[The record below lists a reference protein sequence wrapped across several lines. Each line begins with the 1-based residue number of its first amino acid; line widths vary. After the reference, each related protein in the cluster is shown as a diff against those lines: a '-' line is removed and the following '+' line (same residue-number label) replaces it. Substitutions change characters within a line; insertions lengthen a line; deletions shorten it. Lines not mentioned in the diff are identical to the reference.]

1 VKEKAREVI
10 ARTLARCEEKGI
22 LPAFPGEVLV
32 EAPKNPAHGD
42 WSSNAALLLQ
52 KAAGKPPRAVAQLLL
67 ENLADDEKIILK
79 AEIAGPGFL
88 NLWIA
93 PRVWL
98 SALGQVQAQGADY
111 GKSAAGAGKKVMV
124 EYVSANPT
132 GPMHVG
138 HGRGAVVG
146 DAIATLLSATGHDVV
161 REYYINDAGGQVKQL
176 GKSLFARYREQ
187 CGIPIPKPSLPQPPE
202 SPSTADEK
210 RQKREWDEAMAQIL
224 PYPGEYLVDVA
235 RAFKVRHG
243 ERYVGA
249 SEAEQQ
255 GLFTDF
261 AISELLDVIRDDLK
275 ALDIRFDSWF
285 SERTLHEKKAI
296 DRAVAALTEKGHM
309 FRGVLPPPKD
319 AAHAEDYEP
328 REQLLFR
335 ATAFG
340 DDQDRP
346 LQKSDGSYTY
356 FAADIA
362 YHKDKLDRGHAWL
375 IDVWGADHGGYVKR
389 VKSAVEGL
397 TGKKGALDVVL
408 VQMVN
413 LIKDGK
419 PFKMSKRAG
428 TFVTLR
434 DVVGEAGRDATRVM
448 FLMKRADSQLEF
460 DLDLVKKQTLENPV
474 FYVQYGHARCAN
486 IFKRAAE
493 AGFEPPAFDAALLER
508 RLTDPDELDLVKRAL
523 SFPSLVESAAQN
535 LEPHRVVFYLQ
546 ETSAAF
552 QAYYTRGKRESGLR
566 VIQVADPELT
576 RARLVLIGALKTVFA
591 NALALL
597 GVGAP
602 DWMEVPAEAARE
614 IEGGQE

>member
-1 VKEKAREVI
+1 MKERAQQII
-10 ARTLARCEEKGI
+10 AATLARCVEKGL
-22 LPAFPGEVLV
+22 LPALPSEAAV
-32 EAPKNPAHGD
+32 ETPKNAAHGD
-42 WSSNAALLLQ
+42 WSCNAAMLLA
-52 KAAGKPPRAVAQLLL
+52 KPTGKKPRDVAQLILD
-67 ENLADDEKIILK
+67 NLVDDAKVVTK
-79 AEIAGPGFL
+79 AEIAGPGFI
-88 NLWIA
+88 NLWIS

-98 SALGQVQAQGADY
+98 EALGEAIAKGAAYGRSQVGQQ
-111 GKSAAGAGKKVMV
+111 KPVMV

-146 DAIATLLSATGHDVV
+146 DAIAALLHATGYKVV

-176 GKSLFARYREQ
+176 GRALYVRYCEQ
-187 CGIPIPKPSLPQPPE
+187 CGIPIPKPDLPLPVAEPKTPE
-202 SPSTADEK
+202 EK
-210 RQKREWDEAMAQIL
+210 KAKRDWDEAMAKVL
-224 PYPGEYLVDVA
+224 PYPGEYLIEPA
-235 RAFKVRHG
+235 KKFKALHG
-243 ERYVGA
+243 DKYLKA
-249 SEAEQQ
+249 TQAEIE

-261 AISELLDVIRDDLK
+261 AMTEMLAVIKDDLK
-275 ALDIRFDSWF
+275 ALNIEFDNFF
-285 SERTLHEKKAI
+285 SERTLHANKAI
-296 DRAVAALTEKGHM
+296 DKAVEALTAAGHM

-346 LQKSDGSYTY
+346 LQKSDGAYTY

-362 YHKDKLDRGHAWL
+362 YHKDKLDRGHDWL

-389 VKSAVEGL
+389 VKSAVDALSGR
-397 TGKKGALDVVL
+397 KGALDVVL

-413 LIKDGK
+413 LIKGGQ
-419 PFKMSKRAG
+419 PYKMSKRAG

-434 DVVGEAGRDATRVM
+434 DVVEEAGRDATRVM

-460 DLDLVKKQTLENPV
+460 DLDLVKKQTMENPV

-486 IFKRAAE
+486 IFKKAAE
-493 AGFEPPAFDAALLER
+493 HGFAPPAFDLAVLEKQ
-508 RLTDPDELDLVKRAL
+508 LTLPEEMDLVKRVIA
-523 SFPSLVESAAQN
+523 FPALVEGAAKA
-535 LEPHRVVFYLQ
+535 LEPHRIIFWVQ

-552 QAYYTRGKRESGLR
+552 QSWYTKGNQDKALR
-566 VIQVADPELT
+566 VVRPDDPET
-576 RARLVLIGALKTVFA
+576 TKARLMLVGALKQVFA
-591 NALALL
+591 NALGLL

-602 DWMEVPAEAARE
+602 EWMEGPKEEEQA
-614 IEGGQE
+614 

>member
-1 VKEKAREVI
+1 MKDKAQQVI
-10 ARTLARCEEKGI
+10 AATLAQCVEKGL
-22 LPAFPGEVLV
+22 LPPFTGEVGV
-32 EAPKNPAHGD
+32 ETPKDAKHGD
-42 WSSNAALLLQ
+42 WSTNVAMVLG
-52 KAAGKPPRAVAQLLL
+52 KAAKKAPRQVAQILLD
-67 ENLADDEKIILK
+67 NLVDAEKVVTK
-79 AEIAGPGFL
+79 AEIAGPGFI

-98 SALGQVQAQGADY
+98 KGLGEVLAQGASY
-111 GKSAAGAGKKVMV
+111 GKGDAGAHRRVMV

-146 DAIATLLSATGHDVV
+146 DAIATLLKATGYDVV
-161 REYYINDAGGQVKQL
+161 REYYVNDAGGQVKQL
-176 GKSLFARYREQ
+176 GKALYVRYREQ
-187 CGIPIPKPSLPQPPE
+187 CGIPVPKPDLPAPVAEPKTPE
-202 SPSTADEK
+202 EK
-210 RQKREWDEAMAQIL
+210 KARREYDEAMAKIL
-224 PYPGEYLVDVA
+224 PYPGEYLVDA
-235 RAFKVRHG
+235 AKRFKEKHG
-243 ERYVGA
+243 EAHKEA
-249 SEAEQQ
+249 SQAEIE

-261 AISELLDVIRDDLK
+261 AMAEMLLVIKDDLK
-275 ALDIRFDSWF
+275 ALNIEFDSWF
-285 SERTLHEKKAI
+285 SERTLHANKAI
-296 DRAVAALTEKGHM
+296 DKAIEALTAKGHM

-328 REQLLFR
+328 REQLLFK

-346 LQKSDGSYTY
+346 LQKSDGAYTY

-362 YHKDKLDRGHAWL
+362 YHKDKLDRGHDWL

-389 VKSAVEGL
+389 VKSAVEAL
-397 TGKKGALDVVL
+397 SGKKGALDVVL

-413 LIKDGK
+413 LIKNGQ

-434 DVVGEAGRDATRVM
+434 DVVDEAGRDATRVM

-460 DLDLVKKQTLENPV
+460 DLDLVKKQTMENPV

-486 IFKRAAE
+486 IFKKAAE
-493 AGFEPPAFDAALLER
+493 TGFAAPAFDLDLAEKKLTQPEELE
-508 RLTDPDELDLVKRAL
+508 LVKRVVG
-523 SFPSLVESAAQN
+523 FPALVEAAGRA
-535 LEPHRVVFYLQ
+535 LEPHRIIFWVQ

-552 QAYYTRGKRESGLR
+552 QSWYTKGNQDKALR
-566 VIQVADPELT
+566 VIVPADAEQT
-576 RARLVLIGALKTVFA
+576 KARLMLVGALKTVFA

-597 GVGAP
+597 GVSAP
-602 DWMEVPAEAARE
+602 EWMEVPKDLE
-614 IEGGQE
+614 Q

>member
-1 VKEKAREVI
+1 MKEKAREVI
-10 ARTLARCEEKGI
+10 ARTLARCEQKGL

-52 KAAGKPPRAVAQLLL
+52 KAAGKSPRAVAQILLD
-67 ENLADDEKIILK
+67 NLADDQKVVLK

-98 SALGQVQAQGADY
+98 AALGQVQAQGAGY
-111 GKSAAGAGKKVMV
+111 GKSASGSGKKVMV

-146 DAIATLLSATGHDVV
+146 DAIATLLAATGHEVV

-176 GKSLFARYREQ
+176 GKSLFVRYREQ
-187 CGIPIPKPSLPQPPE
+187 CGTPVSRPPLLQPPP
-202 SPSTADEK
+202 SPSTPDEK
-210 RQKREWDEAMAQIL
+210 RQKREWDEAMAKIL
-224 PYPGEYLVDVA
+224 PYPGEYMVEVA
-235 RAFKVRHG
+235 KAFKARHG
-243 ERYVGA
+243 ESFLNA

-261 AISELLDVIRDDLK
+261 AIAQLLEVIQGDLK
-275 ALDIRFDSWF
+275 ALNIRFDSWF
-285 SERTLHEKKAI
+285 SERSLHEKKAI
-296 DRAVAALTEKGHM
+296 DRAVVALTDKGHM

-362 YHKDKLDRGHAWL
+362 YHKDKLDRGHGWL
-375 IDVWGADHGGYVKR
+375 VDVWGADHGGYVKR
-389 VKSAVEGL
+389 VKSAVEAL

-434 DVVGEAGRDATRVM
+434 DVVDEAGLDATRVM
-448 FLMKRADSQLEF
+448 FLMKRSDSQLDF
-460 DLDLVKKQTLENPV
+460 DLDLVKKQTLDNPV

-486 IFKRAAE
+486 IFKRALQD
-493 AGFEPPAFDAALLER
+493 GFEAPEFNLALLEKH
-508 RLTDPDELDLVKRAL
+508 LTDPDELDLVKRVLA
-523 SFPSLVESAAQN
+523 FPSLVESAAKN
-535 LEPHRVVFYLQ
+535 LEPHRVVFFVQ

-552 QAYYTRGKRESGLR
+552 QAYYTRGKRESGMR
-566 VIQVADPELT
+566 VIQAANPELT
-576 RARLVLIGALKTVFA
+576 RARLILVGALKTVFA

-597 GVGAP
+597 GVSAP
-602 DWMEVPAEAARE
+602 EWMEVPIETARE
-614 IEGGQE
+614 LEDGEE